1 MAKICRRCGEQ
12 LESVTFYVH
21 HERKLDLEWLVE
33 DRKATSR
40 TVTNNS
46 KHGDELDIDEV
57 LERLIQLELNKRI
70 GMAEARAK
78 KAARANKEG
87 K

>member
-1 MAKICRRCGEQ
+1 MAKICRHCGEH
-12 LESVTFYVH
+12 LEPVTFYIH
-21 HERKLDLEWLVE
+21 HERKLDLDWLVE

-78 KAARANKEG
+78 KEG